1 MKYKLVYDIDTE
13 YGFVHIHAVPAD
25 LSGTP
30 RLTPYT
36 RIATIFDPEHE
47 VPGIT
52 IDRPLGINFVEQIIA
67 DIKAKKHLNW
77 SPST

>member
-13 YGFVHIHAVPAD
+13 YGFVHIH
-25 LSGTP
+25 
-30 RLTPYT
+30 
-36 RIATIFDPEHE
+36 PEHE